1 MIFQSKNVCR
11 ACLSLL
17 TGFLF
22 VGCAQLSP
30 QQVDFKPSISTNNLI
45 KSSGTAGLTVSDNR
59 NDKIIGY
66 RGGVYQDTSTIVA
79 LRPLEKVIEALA
91 IKVLEQTGIEVS
103 TAFPDMSIKINLDKL
118 TYVTEDV
125 KASIKRTTAEAAV
138 SIEIKKNN
146 TTFTNGFS
154 SSQYIETVG
163 YPKEEKNDLLL
174 NDVFESVLERM
185 FSDAKLNKFLSE

>member
-1 MIFQSKNVCR
+1 MIFESKNVCR

-30 QQVDFKPSISTNNLI
+30 QQIDFKPSISTKNLI
-45 KSSGTAGLTVSDNR
+45 KGSGRPGLTVSDNR

-103 TAFPDMSIKINLDKL
+103 TSFPDMSIKINLDKL

-146 TTFTNGFS
+146 TTLCCYTNTCSVGDCILFS
-154 SSQYIETVG
+154 VYSPI
-163 YPKEEKNDLLL
+163 
-174 NDVFESVLERM
+174 VFCRSFMTCINFIIHTRRKSIITE
-185 FSDAKLNKFLSE
+185 